1 VVGYIGNLGDLHR
14 RLERFQR
21 IDREATMIDFK
32 SLARAMEGVQI
43 NDLTFRAARPAD
55 GWMLFDA
62 TRNKSF
68 NRYLSWSKPND
79 AYEVVA
85 RMEAIVEAH
94 RRGDMCALSITK
106 TDTDQW
112 VGLFRF
118 LRYRLDTEIVEISL
132 WTHSDFYHASNGL
145 GIVRTALDTLFLHTD
160 VSVVLA
166 ASCQGNRSAQRILEI
181 CGFGLDGI
189 VPRPH
194 EDGHTLELFEF
205 RLGRQSWAKLPSIN
219 AAEPASLLREA
230 RSLRRS
236 RTAANGEI
244 FQAVSSK

>member
-1 VVGYIGNLGDLHR
+1 
-14 RLERFQR
+14 
-21 IDREATMIDFK
+21 MIDFTP
-32 SLARAMEGVQI
+32 LARAMESAQV

-79 AYEVVA
+79 PYEVVA

-94 RRGDMCALSITK
+94 RRGEMCAMSITK

-118 LRYRLDTEIVEISL
+118 LRYRHDPEIVEISL

-145 GIVRTALDTLFLHTD
+145 TIVRSALDTAFRHTD

-166 ASCQGNRSAQRILEI
+166 ASCQANRSAQRILEI
-181 CGFGLDGI
+181 CGFDFDGV

-205 RLGRQSWAKLPSIN
+205 RLSRQRWANVPGID
-219 AAEPASLLREA
+219 AAESASLLREA
-230 RSLRRS
+230 RSLRRA
-236 RTAANGEI
+236 RAAANVEV
-244 FQAVSSK
+244 FRAVSGK

>member
-1 VVGYIGNLGDLHR
+1 
-14 RLERFQR
+14 
-21 IDREATMIDFK
+21 
-32 SLARAMEGVQI
+32 MESVQI
-43 NDLTFRAARPAD
+43 SDLAFRVARPAD

-94 RRGDMCALSITK
+94 RRGEMCALSITK
-106 TDTDQW
+106 ADTNQW

-118 LRYRLDTEIVEISL
+118 LRYRLDPEIVEISL

-145 GIVRTALDTLFLHTD
+145 LIVRTALDTVFRHTE
-160 VSVVLA
+160 VSVVRA

-181 CGFGLDGI
+181 CGFGFDGV

-205 RLGRQSWAKLPSIN
+205 QLDRQRWANLPVIG
-219 AAEPASLLREA
+219 AAEPVSLLREA

-236 RTAANGEI
+236 RTAANVEI
-244 FQAVSSK
+244 FQAVSGK

>member
-1 VVGYIGNLGDLHR
+1 
-14 RLERFQR
+14 
-21 IDREATMIDFK
+21 MIDFATV
-32 SLARAMEGVQI
+32 ARAMESVQMG
-43 NDLTFRAARPAD
+43 NLSFREVRPAD

-79 AYEVVA
+79 PYEVVA

-94 RRGDMCALSITK
+94 RRGEMCALTITK
-106 TDTDQW
+106 ADTNQW

-118 LRYRLDTEIVEISL
+118 LRYRHDPEIVEISL
-132 WTHSDFYHASNGL
+132 WTHSDFYHASSGL
-145 GIVRTALDTLFLHTD
+145 AIVRAGLDAVFSSTD

-181 CGFGLDGI
+181 CGFTYDSV

-194 EDGHTLELFEF
+194 EDGHMLELFEF
-205 RLGRQSWAKLPSIN
+205 RLPRLQWSSALGAQPGQPI
-219 AAEPASLLREA
+219 SLLSEA
-230 RSLRRS
+230 RSRRHV
-236 RTAANGEI
+236 RAAANAGV
-244 FQAVSSK
+244 FQVVSGK

>member
-1 VVGYIGNLGDLHR
+1 
-14 RLERFQR
+14 
-21 IDREATMIDFK
+21 MIDFT
-32 SLARAMEGVQI
+32 SLARAMETVQI
-43 NDLTFRAARPAD
+43 NDLTFRAARAAD

-79 AYEVVA
+79 PYEVVA

-94 RRGDMCALSITK
+94 RLGDMCAMAITK
-106 TDTDQW
+106 TDTNQW

-118 LRYRLDTEIVEISL
+118 LRYRHDPEIVEISL

-145 GIVRTALDTLFLHTD
+145 TIVRTALEKVFRCTE

-181 CGFGLDGI
+181 CGFVYDGV

-194 EDGHTLELFEF
+194 EDGHSLELFEF
-205 RLGRQSWAKLPSIN
+205 RLDRQRWASMTGV
-219 AAEPASLLREA
+219 EVTQSASLLTEA
-230 RSLRRS
+230 RSLRRA
-236 RTAANGEI
+236 RAATNAGI
-244 FQAVSSK
+244 FQAVSGK